1 MRTIEADL
9 DMRNRTTDGKIPLGS
24 VNAVRFVKPGQVVR
38 LEDDSDQL
46 EVEAE
51 VEIRNGLV
59 LAKANWETLAYLH

>member
-9 DMRNRTTDGKIPLGS
+9 EMRNRTSDWKIPLGN
-24 VNAVRFVKPGQVVR
+24 VNAVRFVQRGEVVR
-38 LEDDSDQL
+38 LEGDEM

-59 LAKANWETLAYLH
+59 VAEARWGTLAYLH